1 MSFSERNLLKSES
14 VEIQTTSIDI
24 KLRISIWNVFLSRLF
39 SRCIINSYG
48 EITQEYYIFPALWR
62 GFFKLPM
69 DDFERQMSD
78 RKAWYRDYLETVE
91 WPKIYDLIEFI
102 ATKLVPAESEGY
114 CAEIN
119 EALQNNN
126 SAYRLVG
133 NYILAAPQEI
143 GLKSIES
150 AILSAELF
158 GLDALGKHLLEACR
172 HLRPQSLNPIESVKA
187 VVQASQSLF
196 LQINTQTS
204 PEIKCLISWFEFHFP
219 EIPTI
224 FYSGAASLLKN
235 NGEYLNAS
243 MSMKDAKLIGAADA
257 EFIFTQCAAFF
268 DYLLQKSSQKG
279 ILLPL
284 AHSRAE
290 KAKSKSNIW
299 GERIQQ

>member
-1 MSFSERNLLKSES
+1 MPFSDRNHLKSDS
-14 VEIQTTSIDI
+14 TEIQSTSIDI
-24 KLRISIWNVFLSRLF
+24 KLRTSIWNVFLSRLF

-78 RKAWYRDYLETVE
+78 RKAWYRDYLETVD
-91 WPKIYDLIEFI
+91 WHKIYDLIEFI
-102 ATKLVPAESEGY
+102 AAKLVPAESEGF

-126 SAYRLVG
+126 SAFRLVG
-133 NYILAAPQEI
+133 NYILAAPQENS
-143 GLKSIES
+143 LKSMES

-158 GLDALGKHLLEACR
+158 GLDALGKHLLDAVR
-172 HLRPQSLNPIESVKA
+172 NLRPQSLNPLESVRA
-187 VVQASQSLF
+187 VVQASQSLL

-224 FYSGAASLLKN
+224 FYNGAASLLKN
-235 NGEYLNAS
+235 NGEYLNS
-243 MSMKDAKLIGAADA
+243 TLGTLDAKLITAADA

-279 ILLPL
+279 ILIPL
-284 AHSRAE
+284 AQSRAE
-290 KAKSKSNIW
+290 KAKAKSNIW